1 MILVRENE
9 KSNFSCIFLSNF
21 LQKIKVG
28 REWGYKEICTHT
40 TTKIGSTLGC
50 KISEKNLTKKWVEGG
65 LSRGF
70 NS

>member
-1 MILVRENE
+1 MLKLLCRNNLYGNINRA
-9 KSNFSCIFLSNF
+9 
-21 LQKIKVG
+21 
-28 REWGYKEICTHT
+28 HT